1 MKVKRVGSRVL
12 AVLLSAVAAL
22 AMLKGMSV
30 CGTAGAAAAQDR
42 TAAVLAVSGI
52 SAPKAPV
59 SRRDAATGS
68 ASTPEITTQ
77 PASTTAYVGDK
88 ATFTV
93 KAKGKGTLSY
103 QWQYRRNES
112 DSWKTS
118 GQSGN
123 KTATLKVS
131 TTAGL
136 HGYQFR
142 CVVTD
147 SIGQTFSNAATL
159 TLSPKI
165 TIQPE
170 DIFAAAGTKAKFT
183 VTVTGKSAI
192 TYQWQY
198 RTSSS
203 GTWKT
208 SGQSGNKTATLTVS
222 VKAGYDGYQFRC
234 IVTDGNS
241 QQTISETATLMISP
255 KITAQPADAFAGAG
269 DKVKF
274 TVTATGKS
282 TLTYQWQYRTS
293 ASGTWKNSGQSG
305 NKTATLTVT
314 VKEGYDG
321 YQFRCIVTD
330 GNSQQTISETAT
342 LTISPKITAQPTDAS
357 VTVGTR
363 ATFTVEATGEG
374 TLTYQWQYRKD
385 NTREWANSG
394 QNGNKTAT
402 LSVATTAGLHGYQ
415 FRCIVTDGNS
425 QQLAS
430 EAATLSL
437 APSITKQ
444 PADAFAGAGDKVKFT
459 VTATGKST
467 LTYQW
472 QYRTSASGTWKK
484 SGQSG
489 NKTATLTVTVKE
501 GYDGYQ
507 FRCIVTD
514 GNSQQTIS
522 ETATLTISP
531 KITAQPTDASVTVG
545 TRATFTVEAT
555 GEGTLTYQWQYRKD
569 NTREWANSG
578 QNGNKTA
585 TLSVATTAGLH
596 GYQFRCIV
604 TDGSGRQ
611 LISNVATLA
620 LAPGITAQPEDTT
633 AAVGTKATFTVT
645 ATGKATL
652 TYQWQYRKDDTREW
666 TNSGQSG
673 NKTATLKVSTTKGLN
688 GYQFRCVVTDGNEQI
703 TYTEVATLTVQ

>member
-59 SRRDAATGS
+59 SRSDAATGS

-241 QQTISETATLMISP
+241 QQTISETATLLISP

-330 GNSQQTISETAT
+330 GNSQQTISDTAT
-342 LTISPKITAQPTDAS
+342 LM
-357 VTVGTR
+357 
-363 ATFTVEATGEG
+363 
-374 TLTYQWQYRKD
+374 
-385 NTREWANSG
+385 
-394 QNGNKTAT
+394 
-402 LSVATTAGLHGYQ
+402 
-415 FRCIVTDGNS
+415 
-425 QQLAS
+425 
-430 EAATLSL
+430 
-437 APSITKQ
+437 
-444 PADAFAGAGDKVKFT
+444 
-459 VTATGKST
+459 
-467 LTYQW
+467 
-472 QYRTSASGTWKK
+472 
-484 SGQSG
+484 
-489 NKTATLTVTVKE
+489 
-501 GYDGYQ
+501 
-507 FRCIVTD
+507 
-514 GNSQQTIS
+514 
-522 ETATLTISP
+522 ISP

-633 AAVGTKATFTVT
+633 AEAGSKAKFTVT

-673 NKTATLKVSTTKGLN
+673 NKTATLSVSTTTSLN
-688 GYQFRCVVTDGNEQI
+688 GYQFRCIVTDGNSRES
-703 TYTEVATLTVQ
+703 YTNAATLTVNPRITRQPVDTSVYSGSTAIITVAATGMGALQYQWQYMSPSMTTWKKSGQSGNKTATLSVAAMDGLQGYRFRCAVTDESGQTVYSKAVKLTVVKKKPGEIILPEVPLR